1 MRDIAV
7 GEADRGI
14 DFGFEDAMEDWDLGK
29 NLLLLLSYS
38 MCFVVVVRLTVAVF
52 ALSQIDL

>member
-52 ALSQIDL
+52 ALSQ